1 MTTGKKKKGYKL
13 FPRVSRLDTLAFLVL
28 GVLVAVIYFPATQ
41 AGFVWDD
48 FIITTLKAVRSLE
61 GIWELWFEPGSAYR
75 GEGALR
81 ESHYWPLLYTTF
93 WLEHKLWGFS
103 PAGYHIVNILIHFAN
118 TVLLW
123 RLLVRLAV
131 PGAWFVAAVFAAH
144 PLHAESVAWIIARKD
159 MLATLF
165 CLASLLVW
173 LRFVE
178 SPSRGRYA
186 VAVLLFAAAMLS
198 KSVVVVFPATLLILQ
213 WWKNGRI
220 TWGDLL
226 RTAPFFLVGLAIAVG
241 DLLFYQAK
249 GPFSLDYSIAERILI
264 AAHALWFYVGKLL
277 WPVELAV
284 IYPHWDVNV
293 ADPVGWLYVV
303 TAAAVAAVFWFLR
316 DRIGRGPLACALFF
330 AIMLSPTLGFI
341 DYRYMQY
348 SFVADR
354 YQYLGGIGVILLFVA
369 AAACGAQRLPDLPRK
384 AAKGAALALL
394 VLLGAATWNHAAVYK
409 DQVTL
414 FRHVVSLNP
423 QARNAH
429 RILAIE
435 LRKQGK
441 HEEALSFA
449 RIAVE
454 KRPDSYKAHNTLG
467 LVFLSLKRHD
477 EAEKQ
482 FRRVLKINP
491 HSAEAFLN
499 LGVVF
504 LKLKRHDEAEKQFRR
519 VLKINPHYAKA
530 FLNLGMVSGKQRR
543 YEEAVKWYRTAV
555 KEDPNYAL
563 SHAAMGDA
571 LFQLGRYEEAVSS
584 MERALLLKPDLP
596 MAPRL
601 YSLMEQSLRKMGRH
615 EEALSFARIA
625 VEKRPD
631 SHEAHNA
638 LGLMLSRLRRFDEAE
653 KHFLQALELNPSYAP
668 AFLNLGETFRKR
680 KQYGEAVKWYRT
692 AVKEDPNYALSHAAM
707 GDALFQLG
715 RYEEAVSSMERA
727 LLLKPD
733 LPMAP
738 RLYSL
743 MGQSLRKMGRHEE
756 AQRYLR
762 RAKELAPEQK

>member
-1 MTTGKKKKGYKL
+1 MTTGKKKKGHKL

-28 GVLVAVIYFPATQ
+28 GALVAVIYFPATQ

-48 FIITTLKAVRSLE
+48 SIITTLKAVRSWE

-75 GEGALR
+75 GEGDLR

-131 PGAWFVAAVFAAH
+131 PGAWFVAAVFATH

-165 CLASLLVW
+165 CLSSLLVW

-186 VAVLLFAAAMLS
+186 VAILLFAAAMLS

-226 RTAPFFLVGLAIAVG
+226 RTAPFFLVGFAIAVG
-241 DLLFYQAK
+241 DLLFYQTK

-277 WPVELAV
+277 WPMELAV

-303 TAAAVAAVFWFLR
+303 TAAAVAAALWFLR

-369 AAACGAQRLPDLPRK
+369 AAAYGAQRLPDLPRK
-384 AAKGAALALL
+384 AAKGAALAML

-429 RILAIE
+429 RILALE

-441 HEEALSFA
+441 LEEALSFA

-454 KRPDSYKAHNTLG
+454 KRPDSYRAHNTLG
-467 LVFLSLKRHD
+467 VVFFKLKRYD

-482 FRRVLKINP
+482 FR
-491 HSAEAFLN
+491 SA
-499 LGVVF
+499 
-504 LKLKRHDEAEKQFRR
+504 
-519 VLKINPHYAKA
+519 LKINPHYAKA
-530 FLNLGMVSGKQRR
+530 FLNLGVVSSKQRR
-543 YEEAVKWYRTAV
+543 YEEAVRRYRLAV
-555 KEDPNYAL
+555 KADPAYAL
-563 SHAAMGDA
+563 SHAAMGDT

-601 YSLMEQSLRKMGRH
+601 Y
-615 EEALSFARIA
+615 
-625 VEKRPD
+625 D
-631 SHEAHNA
+631 
-638 LGLMLSRLRRFDEAE
+638 
-653 KHFLQALELNPSYAP
+653 
-668 AFLNLGETFRKR
+668 
-680 KQYGEAVKWYRT
+680 
-692 AVKEDPNYALSHAAM
+692 
-707 GDALFQLG
+707 
-715 RYEEAVSSMERA
+715 
-727 LLLKPD
+727 
-733 LPMAP
+733 
-738 RLYSL
+738 L